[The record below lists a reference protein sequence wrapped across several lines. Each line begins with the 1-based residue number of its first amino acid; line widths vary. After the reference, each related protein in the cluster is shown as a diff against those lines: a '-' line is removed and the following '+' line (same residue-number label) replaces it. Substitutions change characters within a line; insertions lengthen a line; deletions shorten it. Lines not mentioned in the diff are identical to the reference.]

1 MKRLCELLENSAQE
15 YPYKIALI
23 TDEGWFTYSQL
34 SKERDCISAYMQ
46 ACGIRDGD
54 RIILLLSHCR
64 FLISSIFA
72 ASKVGATYILLHESI
87 TKYQLEYIIK
97 DSQAAYLLTTD
108 DFYVELELASVKG
121 IKVILE
127 RTVAADEP
135 CQDIQN
141 VQVQQGGSSN
151 EIACLLYTSGST
163 GRPKAVV
170 CHHANILFVL
180 ESILSCLRID
190 GKDVIGNFLPLS
202 FDYGMYQVFLAFRK
216 GATLAL
222 GQRADIGPVLIQKL
236 KQWSITGLPIVP
248 SMGEALIKLMKRRTV
263 HLPALRFITNT
274 GAAFPQIYLEGLRKF
289 FPDCLVY
296 LMYGLTECKRV
307 SILQPEYLNTK
318 PNSVGTPL
326 PGTRCTVVDE
336 KGLPLPPYQV
346 GELVVHGPHVMMGYL
361 NDKQR
366 TEQFFREMGSLGRSL
381 YTGDYFWMDD
391 EGFLYFHARK
401 DDMFKQNGFRIS
413 PTEIELAAVDIDG
426 VEQAALVLVGNPR
439 VPILVAK
446 SVLDSD
452 RINEELGRR
461 LEDYKMPKHIYVTNK
476 LPLSVNGKIDKNK
489 LLDDIKKE

>member
-1 MKRLCELLENSAQE
+1 MKRLCDLLENSAQQ
-15 YPYKIALI
+15 YPYKTALI
-23 TDEGWFTYSQL
+23 TDEGRFTYSQL

-46 ACGIRDGD
+46 ACGVRDGD
-54 RIILLLSHCR
+54 RVILLLSHCR
-64 FLISSIFA
+64 FLVSSIFA
-72 ASKVGATYILLHESI
+72 ASKVGATYILLNESI
-87 TKYQLEYIIK
+87 TRYQLEYIIK
-97 DSQAAYLLTTD
+97 DSQATYLLTTD
-108 DFYVELELASVKG
+108 AFYAKLELASVEG

-127 RTVAADEP
+127 HAAAVYEP
-135 CQDIQN
+135 CQDILEEP
-141 VQVQQGGSSN
+141 VQQARSPN

-170 CHHANILFVL
+170 SHHANMLFVL
-180 ESILSCLRID
+180 ESILSCLRIE

-222 GQRADIGPVLIQKL
+222 GQRTDIGPVLIQKL

-248 SMGEALIKLMKRRTV
+248 SMGEALIKLMKRRPV
-263 HLPALRFITNT
+263 HLPDLRFITNT
-274 GAAFPQIYLEGLRKF
+274 GAAFPQVYLEGLRRF
-289 FPDCLVY
+289 FPDCRVY

-336 KGLPLPPYQV
+336 QGLPLPPYQV

-366 TEQFFREMGSLGRSL
+366 TEQIFREMGSLGRSL

-426 VEQAALVLVGNPR
+426 VEQAALVLVGTTR
-439 VPILVAK
+439 EPILAVK
-446 SVLDSD
+446 SVLAPD
-452 RINEELGRR
+452 RIEEELRMR
-461 LEDYKMPKHIYVTNK
+461 LEDYKMPTHIYVTSQ

-489 LLDDIKKE
+489 LLDEIAKE